1 VLVESVRKGIYLCIM
16 CSRVV
21 VLFYVLP
28 HGSMTLMLVW
38 THACDQTNLI
48 NIQLQLYYLLSRTFV
63 LSSWWI

>member
-1 VLVESVRKGIYLCIM
+1 VHVLVESVRKGIYLCIM

-38 THACDQTNLI
+38 THACDQTN
-48 NIQLQLYYLLSRTFV
+48 
-63 LSSWWI
+63 